1 MTTPPSPPPSNKV
14 EGPLVWQSESA
25 AKLAEIACE
34 AAKELWDLAVS
45 DDAPQMYEDVRA
57 VASRLL
63 VACPLE

>member
-1 MTTPPSPPPSNKV
+1 MTTPPSPHPSNKV